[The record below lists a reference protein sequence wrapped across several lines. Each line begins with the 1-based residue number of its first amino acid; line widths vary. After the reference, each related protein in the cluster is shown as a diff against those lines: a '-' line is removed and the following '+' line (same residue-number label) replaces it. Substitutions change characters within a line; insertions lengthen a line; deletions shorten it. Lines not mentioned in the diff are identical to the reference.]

1 VDRYYD
7 ALMNDE
13 DPTVAL
19 NNLKRKREEEAEQQ
33 RAAKLPRRDAPPGY
47 PPYYLPGMPPPPVPG
62 FGYPPYPGYP
72 PHAHPHPH
80 GFPYPAHPYPFRPP
94 TAVNGTSA
102 KQNGVSGTNTPTNKT
117 NGVARAPSG
126 LLTPVPTTAPSSPKK
141 PSKSSESGSTGSGS
155 GGYPK
160 SALSKGGERKGNTR
174 RVSFANEVE
183 GRSPPA
189 HHTLSDDDEVEE
201 VEPAASGQDTST
213 SGGEGTQ
220 GSEKA
225 KGTVVKVNGV
235 DKPILDVT
243 EADHHLMTPEEYQ
256 MYYDLVEQLG
266 IEV

>member
-1 VDRYYD
+1 MDRYYD

-33 RAAKLPRRDAPPGY
+33 RAAKLKRMEGPPGY
-47 PPYYLPGMPPPPVPG
+47 PPYYHPGMPPPPVPG

-72 PHAHPHPH
+72 PHPHPH
-80 GFPYPAHPYPFRPP
+80 SHGYPYPAHPYPFRAPGAANGTHAKANGASGTSTP
-94 TAVNGTSA
+94 TGKVNGA
-102 KQNGVSGTNTPTNKT
+102 
-117 NGVARAPSG
+117 ARPLTALP
-126 LLTPVPTTAPSSPKK
+126 TPVPTSATTSPKK

-160 SALSKGGERKGNTR
+160 SALSKGGERKGNPR

-201 VEPAASGQDTST
+201 IEPPASREDTT
-213 SGGEGTQ
+213 EEGESSQ
-220 GSEKA
+220 GSDKA
-225 KGTVVKVNGV
+225 QGTMVKVNGI
-235 DKPILDVT
+235 DKPILEVT
-243 EADHHLMTPEEYQ
+243 EADHDLMTPEEYQ
-256 MYYDLVEQLG
+256 VYYELVEQLG

>member
-1 VDRYYD
+1 
-7 ALMNDE
+7 MNDE

-33 RAAKLPRRDAPPGY
+33 RVAKLPRIEAPPGY
-47 PPYYLPGMPPPPVPG
+47 PPYYLSGMPPPPVPG

-72 PHAHPHPH
+72 PHPHPHPH

-94 TAVNGTSA
+94 ISANGTPA
-102 KQNGVSGTNTPTNKT
+102 KSNGVNGTNTPTNKI
-117 NGVARAPSG
+117 NGVARTPSA
-126 LLTPVPTTAPSSPKK
+126 LPTPIPSTAPTSPKK
-141 PSKSSESGSTGSGS
+141 LSKSSESGSTGSGS

-160 SALSKGGERKGNTR
+160 SALSKGGERKGNIR

-189 HHTLSDDDEVEE
+189 HHNLSDDEVEE
-201 VEPAASGQDTST
+201 VELAASG
-213 SGGEGTQ
+213 GVGTQ

-225 KGTVVKVNGV
+225 KGTVVKVNGS

-243 EADHHLMTPEEYQ
+243 EADHDLMTPDEYQ
-256 MYYDLVEQLG
+256 VYYDLVEQLG
-266 IEV
+266 IEI

>member
-1 VDRYYD
+1 MDRYYE
-7 ALMNDE
+7 ALINDE

-33 RAAKLPRRDAPPGY
+33 RVAKLPRMDGPPGY
-47 PPYYLPGMPPPPVPG
+47 RPYYIPGMPPPPVPG

-72 PHAHPHPH
+72 PHPHPHPH

-94 TAVNGTSA
+94 GAANGTPA
-102 KQNGVSGTNTPTNKT
+102 KPNGVSGTNTPTAKA
-117 NGVARAPSG
+117 NGVTRTPSA
-126 LLTPVPTTAPSSPKK
+126 LPTPVPTTAPTSPKK
-141 PSKSSESGSTGSGS
+141 PSKSSASGSTGSGS
-155 GGYPK
+155 GYPK
-160 SALSKGGERKGNTR
+160 SALSKGGERKGNIR

-189 HHTLSDDDEVEE
+189 HHTLSDDEVEE
-201 VEPAASGQDTST
+201 VEPTVNGVKTAGRDESA
-213 SGGEGTQ
+213 Q

-225 KGTVVKVNGV
+225 KGMVVKVNGI

-243 EADHHLMTPEEYQ
+243 EADHDLMTPEEYQ
-256 MYYDLVEQLG
+256 VYYDLVEQLG

>member
-13 DPTVAL
+13 DPAVAL

-33 RAAKLPRRDAPPGY
+33 RAAKLPRMEAPPGY

-72 PHAHPHPH
+72 PHPHSHPH

-94 TAVNGTSA
+94 NAANGTPA
-102 KQNGVSGTNTPTNKT
+102 KPNGISGTNTPTNKT
-117 NGVARAPSG
+117 NGVTRPPSA
-126 LLTPVPTTAPSSPKK
+126 LPTPTPTTAPTSPKK
-141 PSKSSESGSTGSGS
+141 PSRSSESASTGSGS

-160 SALSKGGERKGNTR
+160 SALSKGGERKGNPR

-189 HHTLSDDDEVEE
+189 HHTLSDDEVEE
-201 VEPAASGQDTST
+201 VEPAASG
-213 SGGEGTQ
+213 GEGTQ
-220 GSEKA
+220 GSGKA

-235 DKPILDVT
+235 DKPILAVT
-243 EADHHLMTPEEYQ
+243 EADHDLMTPEEYQ
-256 MYYDLVEQLG
+256 VYYDLVEQLG